1 MEEEVMQSN
10 IARKRPLLYLSALLL
25 AVIVASGIVLY
36 TSVPNSSVIAGKV
49 SAATARA
56 FAGGTF
62 EASGVV
68 HVPGTPGILFIDDGK
83 PNEVFW
89 MELDDGG
96 NQRGPIKAVS
106 LGASI
111 EDPEGITTDGK
122 YFYIVS
128 SLSKS
133 KGGGQAGLLRFKF
146 NPGSQTIEETQT
158 IGELKQMLVNNV
170 NELRDMGA
178 VKAKDDG
185 INIEALAWDPVQE
198 RLLLG
203 LRSPVIDGHALVVPL
218 KLSATSNQF
227 SIQNPNSGGIEAIRL
242 ALGGQG
248 IRSMEYDEKSK
259 LFQII
264 AGATESQDKNDFK
277 LWEWSGDGSQ
287 AGLRDVTTFD
297 RKLKPEGVTRASVG
311 NSDFKFV
318 VFDTSKYLKMP

>member
-1 MEEEVMQSN
+1 MQSN
-10 IARKRPLLYLSALLL
+10 TNSKRPLLYLAALLL
-25 AVIVASGIVLY
+25 AVILASGVVLY
-36 TSVPNSSVIAGKV
+36 TSGPNSSVIAGKV
-49 SAATARA
+49 SAATAKA

-68 HVPGTPGILFIDDGK
+68 HVPGTSGILFIDDGK
-83 PNEVFW
+83 PSEVFW
-89 MELDDGG
+89 MELDDSG
-96 NQRGPIKAVS
+96 NQRGSIKAVN
-106 LGASI
+106 LGVSI
-111 EDPEGITTDGK
+111 EDPEGITTDGT

-128 SLSKS
+128 SQSRS
-133 KGGGQAGLLRFKF
+133 KGSEQASIVRFKF
-146 NPGSQTIEETQT
+146 NPGTQTIEEAQT
-158 IGELKQMLVNNV
+158 VGELKQMLVNNV

-185 INIEALAWDPVQE
+185 INIEAVAWDPVQG
-198 RLLLG
+198 RLLIG
-203 LRSPVIDGHALVVPL
+203 LRSPVIDGQALVVPL
-218 KLSATSNQF
+218 KLSDARGQF
-227 SIQNPNSGGIEAIRL
+227 SIQNPKSGGIEAVRL

-277 LWEWSGDGSQ
+277 LWEWSGDGGQ

-297 RKLKPEGVTRASVG
+297 RKLKPEGITRASVG
-311 NSDFKFV
+311 NSDFKFI